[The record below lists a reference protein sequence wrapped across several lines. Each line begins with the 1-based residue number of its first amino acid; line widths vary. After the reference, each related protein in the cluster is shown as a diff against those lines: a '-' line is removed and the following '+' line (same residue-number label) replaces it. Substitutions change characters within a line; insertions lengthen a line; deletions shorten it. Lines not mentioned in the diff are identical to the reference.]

1 MEKEPDETGRLRSL
15 EMDELHELFDT
26 DDFPMTTGEVVEQH
40 GDLTVDYPGG
50 GSEPLGEILETSG
63 EEEYNTTDDL
73 QLAVLNGVQ
82 RDAVGRPRYS
92 DRDPPVVGEDRD
104 PQQRSF

>member
-1 MEKEPDETGRLRSL
+1 MEEEPDTTGRLRSL
-15 EMDELHELFDT
+15 EMDKLHELFDT
-26 DDFPMTTGEVVEQH
+26 DAFPITTDEVVEQY

-50 GSEPLGEILETSG
+50 GSEPLHEILHTSG
-63 EEEYNTTDDL
+63 DEEYGTTDDL

-104 PQQRSF
+104 PRRSF

>member
-1 MEKEPDETGRLRSL
+1 MEKAPDTTGRLRSL
-15 EMDELHELFDT
+15 EMDRIDELFDA
-26 DDFPMTTGEVVEQH
+26 DAFPITTEEVQAEF

-50 GSEPLGEILETSG
+50 GSEPLRQILDTAG
-63 EEEYNTTDDL
+63 HEEYGTTDDL

-92 DRDPPVVGEDRD
+92 DRDPPVVGEDRN
-104 PQQRSF
+104 PRRSF